1 MILSCGDALIDF
13 APVTAADG
21 REAVRPM
28 VGGSC
33 LNVAVG
39 LARLDVPASF
49 VGGISVDCAKG
60 STA

>member
-13 APVTAADG
+13 VPVAAADG
-21 REAVRPM
+21 GEAARPM

-39 LARLDVPASF
+39 LSAASRATC
-49 VGGISVDCAKG
+49 SA
-60 STA
+60 A